1 MRLQAVRGWSFRV
14 VAALLLSTSA
24 LSPAGA
30 FELFGFKFFEKAP
43 DPEDAPVGDPQPYDV
58 TFTVTSDD
66 DDVEDALKGASNLWG
81 DREEP
86 ASGASGLLAKARG
99 DYRRL
104 LGTMYAQGR
113 YGPTISILV
122 NGREAA
128 DLPPD
133 TELPD
138 PASVA
143 VTVNPGPV
151 FNFGRADIVNQAPAP
166 TDRRDRVE
174 LPSDN
179 GFVPGEVAK
188 SGVILQAE
196 NLAKE
201 AWRQQGH
208 PKAAI
213 AERRVEA
220 AHDSDTLDATLVV
233 EPGRRAVYGTTT
245 VQGTSRMDPDYVAYM
260 TDLPRGEEFDPDD
273 INRANDR
280 LGRLEVFRSQR
291 IEEGETIAANGEL
304 PMAVIVQERPLRRF
318 GLGASYSTLDGAGVE
333 GYWLHRNLFGRA
345 ERLRFDAKVAGIGA
359 DVVDRSSDEPQS
371 SRFDPLAF
379 TYRVGATFTKPG
391 VFTPDT
397 DFIVS
402 LFGDR
407 EVLDAYT
414 RTAVTAQVG
423 FNHIF
428 SEELSGSLFL
438 SGGPSRFY
446 DDLGQR
452 DFTTVGLPGTL
463 TFDNRDNKVDATEGF
478 FVEAMLEPFFE
489 FNYGN
494 AVARGTVEGRT
505 YYGFGEDD
513 RLVAAARLKIGS
525 LVGAPIEET
534 APDRLFFAGG
544 GGSVRG
550 YEYRSIGVES
560 DDDDGITG
568 GRSLI
573 EGSVELR
580 AKITDTIGL
589 VGFVDAGYV
598 GEKSIPDFGEELK
611 VGAGVGLRYLTGL
624 GPIRGDVAIPLNPGR
639 DDPDFAFYIGI
650 GQAF

>member
-1 MRLQAVRGWSFRV
+1 MLLQAVRGWGLRI
-14 VAALLLSTSA
+14 VAALFLSTTAIS
-24 LSPAGA
+24 SAGA

-43 DPEDAPVGDPQPYDV
+43 DPEDAPVGDPQPYEV
-58 TFTVTSDD
+58 TFTVSAED
-66 DDVEDALKGASNLWG
+66 DDVEDTLKGASNLWG

-104 LGTMYAQGR
+104 LGTLYAQGR

-122 NGREAA
+122 DGREASELA
-128 DLPPD
+128 PD
-133 TELPD
+133 APVSN
-138 PASVA
+138 PATVV
-143 VTVNPGPV
+143 VTVDPGPV
-151 FNFGRADIVNQAPAP
+151 FKFGRADIVNQAPPPTERLDRVDLP
-166 TDRRDRVE
+166 TD
-174 LPSDN
+174 S
-179 GFVPGEVAK
+179 GFVPGEDAK

-196 NLAKE
+196 NLSKE
-201 AWRQQGH
+201 AWRQQGYA
-208 PKAAI
+208 KAAV

-220 AHDSDTLDATLVV
+220 AHDSDTLDATLVM
-233 EPGRRAVYGTTT
+233 EPGRRAVYGATT
-245 VQGTSRMDPDYVAYM
+245 VQGTTNMDPAFVAYM
-260 TDLPRGEEFDPDD
+260 ADLRPGEEFDPDTVK
-273 INRANDR
+273 RASDR

-291 IEEGETIAANGEL
+291 IEEGETIGANGDL
-304 PMAVIVQERPLRRF
+304 PMAVIVQERPLHRF
-318 GLGASYSTLDGAGVE
+318 GIGASYSTLDGAGVE

-359 DVVDRSSDEPQS
+359 DVVDRTSDEPQS

-397 DFIVS
+397 DFVAS

-452 DFTTVGLPGTL
+452 DFMTVGLPGTL
-463 TFDNRDNKVDATEGF
+463 TYDTRDNKVDATEGF
-478 FVEAMLEPFFE
+478 FVEAMVEPFFE

-494 AVARGTVEGRT
+494 AVARATLEGRT

-513 RLVAAARLKIGS
+513 RLVAAGRLKIGS
-525 LVGAPIEET
+525 IAGAPIGET
-534 APDRLFFAGG
+534 PPDRLFFAGG

-550 YEYRSIGVES
+550 YEYRSIGVETE
-560 DDDDGITG
+560 DGGVSG

-580 AKITDTIGL
+580 AKVTDSIGL

-598 GEKSIPDFGEELK
+598 GEESFPNFAEDLK
-611 VGAGVGLRYLTGL
+611 IGAGVGLRYLTGL
-624 GPIRGDVAIPLNPGR
+624 GPIRGDIAIPLNPGK
-639 DDPDFAFYIGI
+639 DDPSFAFYIGI

>member
-1 MRLQAVRGWSFRV
+1 MRLTAFRYWGLRL
-14 VAALLLSTSA
+14 AATILLSSTVLA
-24 LSPAGA
+24 PAAA
-30 FELFGFKFFEKAP
+30 FELFGIKFFEKAT
-43 DPEDAPVGDPQPYDV
+43 DPEDVPVGEPQPYEV
-58 TFTVTSDD
+58 TFTVAPDD
-66 DDVEDALKGASNLWG
+66 ELEGTLKTASNLWG

-104 LGTMYAQGR
+104 LGTLYAQGH
-113 YGPTISILV
+113 YGPTISIRV

-133 TELPD
+133 ATLPK
-138 PASVA
+138 PANVV
-143 VTVNPGPV
+143 VTVDPGPL
-151 FNFGRADIVNQAPAP
+151 FNFGRAEVQNQAPPP
-166 TDRRDRVE
+166 TSRRDVVE
-174 LPSDN
+174 LPADN
-179 GFVPGEVAK
+179 GFVPGEVAR

-196 NLAKE
+196 NLSVE
-201 AWRQQGH
+201 AWRQQGYA
-208 PKAAI
+208 KARV

-220 AHDSDTLDATLVV
+220 SHDTSLLDATLLV
-233 EPGRRAVYGTTT
+233 EPGRRAVYGTTS
-245 VQGTSRMDPDYVAYM
+245 VQGTARMDPDFVAYM
-260 TDLPRGEEFDPDD
+260 TDLPRGQEFDPDD
-273 INRANDR
+273 IKRANDR

-291 IEEGETIAANGEL
+291 IEEGEAIDENGEL
-304 PMAVIVQERPLRRF
+304 PLAVIVQERPLRRF
-318 GLGASYSTLDGAGVE
+318 GIGASYSTLDGAGVE
-333 GYWLHRNLFGRA
+333 GYWQHRNLFGHA
-345 ERLRFDAKVAGIGA
+345 ERLRFDAKIAGIGA
-359 DVVDRSSDEPQS
+359 EVENRNGDEPEK
-371 SRFDPLAF
+371 SRFDPAAF
-379 TYRVGATFTKPG
+379 TYRVGATFTRPG

-397 DFIVS
+397 DLVVS

-428 SEELSGSLFL
+428 TEDLSGSIFL
-438 SGGPSRFY
+438 SGGPSRFE
-446 DDLGQR
+446 DDLGSR

-463 TFDNRDNKVDATEGF
+463 TWDTRDNKVDATEGF
-478 FVEAMLEPFFE
+478 FVEAMVEPFVE

-494 AVARGTVEGRT
+494 VAMKATVEGRA

-513 RLVAAARLKIGS
+513 RLVAAGRLKIGS
-525 LVGAPIEET
+525 LAGAPIGET
-534 APDRLFFAGG
+534 PPDKLFFAGG

-550 YEYRSIGVES
+550 YEYRGIGV
-560 DDDDGITG
+560 DLADGGIAG

-573 EGSVELR
+573 EGSAELR
-580 AKITDTIGL
+580 AKVTKSIGL

-598 GEKSIPDFGEELK
+598 GAESFPDFAEELK

-624 GPIRGDVAIPLNPGR
+624 GPIRADVAMPLNPGR